1 MCEREQVTI
10 HGFTYHT
17 HKEESKWERE
27 QKSRE
32 NAEEY
37 AARDCKGLQT
47 ERQSRKC
54 IEIRRSFSQ
63 LKSWG
68 GEPGNKARI
77 PTTDR
82 GHELLNHPCGTH
94 RYM

>member
-1 MCEREQVTI
+1 MRKREQVTI

-17 HKEESKWERE
+17 HKEESKRERE

-68 GEPGNKARI
+68 GGAWEQGQN
-77 PTTDR
+77 T
-82 GHELLNHPCGTH
+82 N
-94 RYM
+94 Y